1 MEKERSI
8 AQRYP
13 TLETAHIEIYGRM
26 GKSVARMKN
35 LSATGAFLELQNGGY
50 VPRKGDLVKAT
61 VHLRTVGKSRIVD
74 AEVVWN
80 NGLGFGVNFLKKA
93 ELLERMFQRNSAAA

>member
-1 MEKERSI
+1 MENTQSAV

-13 TLETAHIEIYGRM
+13 TSEIAHIEIYGRM
-26 GKSVARMKN
+26 GKAVARMKN

-50 VPRKGDLVKAT
+50 VPRPGDLLRAT
-61 VHLRTVGKSRIVD
+61 VHLASVGRSRSVD

-80 NGLGFGVNFLKKA
+80 DGLGFGVSFLKKP
-93 ELLERMFQRNSAAA
+93 ELLERMFQRNA